1 MKQTGYLIANSMRR
15 DSYFTASSAY
25 DKPTWVPLKEATKYI
40 TAELAE
46 SALKKLLKNGTYAV
60 RLIAVQEAMSFE
72 FPEEEPKDLPTDIE
86 APIDGEELPGEELP
100 DEEGMEAGD
109 HDDVCPECDHEPCT
123 CELGDD
129 GEIDSQDIPM
139 DHEEELKR
147 AVFGDVEEEE
157 NANVTKRFSRGQ
169 TVTYQGNEY
178 VVQGA
183 AGNGISVIAPTNDP
197 TKVQR
202 VSDHDLLPIHEAVKR
217 QSAHQKEIAAAKKK
231 YEAEQDAAREKAG
244 ETYHYGNT
252 KVVKHPVKESETMPA
267 KPQLDAA
274 PTVTN
279 EPAQKVEKIKYSN
292 TAQTDAPYD
301 QGGDADDVKVSVP
314 ADVKSAL
321 KSAIDEFAKTAD
333 EQNGRDDA
341 RASFCMTTADAMR
354 DLEALLDQ
362 GTVAGMKQAQ
372 IKLSTMMNPI
382 TSNIPAVVLKFIHM
396 GGRKA
401 TLKDLFDNK
410 RQEKKEAN
418 Q

>member
-25 DKPTWVPLKEATKYI
+25 DKPMWVPLKEATKYI

-60 RLIAVQEAMSFE
+60 RLVALQEAMSFD
-72 FPEEEPKDLPTDIE
+72 FPDEKPEAPPAAIE
-86 APIDGEELPGEELP
+86 APIDGE
-100 DEEGMEAGD
+100 DDSMIA
-109 HDDVCPECDHEPCT
+109 HDSEDVCPDCDHEPCT

-147 AVFGDVEEEE
+147 DVFGDEEEE
-157 NANVTKRFSRGQ
+157 NANVASRFDRGQ

-178 VVQGA
+178 IVQGSV
-183 AGNGISVIAPTNDP
+183 GNGISAIAPVNDP
-197 TKVQR
+197 TKIQR
-202 VSDHDLLPIHEAVKR
+202 VSDHDLLPIH
-217 QSAHQKEIAAAKKK
+217 
-231 YEAEQDAAREKAG
+231 
-244 ETYHYGNT
+244 
-252 KVVKHPVKESETMPA
+252 ESETMPA

-274 PTVTN
+274 PTITN
-279 EPAQKVEKIKYSN
+279 EPAPKVDKIKYKDS
-292 TAQTDAPYD
+292 AQTDEPYSM
-301 QGGDADDVKVSVP
+301 GGDAEDTKIAVP

-321 KSAIDEFAKTAD
+321 SKAIDEFSKTAE

-354 DLEALLDQ
+354 DLQSLLDQ
-362 GTVAGMKQAQ
+362 GTSAGIKQAQ
-372 IKLSTMMNPI
+372 IKLMTMMNPI

-410 RQEKKEAN
+410 RQEQKDQTK
-418 Q
+418 